1 MNLAELLAE
10 DLAGWLDAALDGV
23 PRRVLLWL
31 DPEEAFRRLL
41 GALAPALAAHRARLL
56 TLAPPGG
63 QLALKLALLR
73 LEEDADAGRAVV
85 YLPGRGPA
93 DLAPRPGDAPPALWG
108 IYEYRFT
115 GCVWGRE
122 RPWRAGE
129 LQQPP
134 ELLAWLVEH
143 GLHVA
148 DEASARELA
157 AGGADALIARYAERQ
172 LASLPLHWPRPLR
185 NSDVLAALAGDP
197 RDTLRG
203 LLAAPAAEVARWG
216 IDGPLVRERV
226 AQEYGLVAPDPGGG
240 RDLTG
245 ADAEALAD
253 ETAVQLALT
262 EAWDAFGRPADFPFI
277 ARLPASERQ
286 RQQQA
291 RFLREEVIRHT
302 ELGPRFLARM
312 RRLEPSYPLESWAAG
327 RTGQPVGLPLLALA
341 RWRRLLAGL
350 AGAMAQ
356 GWKAG
361 RDELLLQRAAIEAA
375 AGAASADGESDW
387 PALADLLAL
396 ADAVAAAAEPIAAAQ
411 DAAALVRGY
420 TEEWWRIDRL
430 HLRVR
435 AACARLAGMEEAA
448 RLADLLAFDHAA
460 RAADRFAALVEP
472 AGCWPPAGLPGVET
486 LRPALWE
493 GRGGRVAVLIVD
505 ALRWDLAAT
514 LGERLGGETAL
525 HAAAAT
531 LPAITPFGMAALLPL
546 DAGGTRGFAAPA
558 LPIAL
563 DVDCA
568 SKPFSLRPA
577 GGPNLGTRDG
587 RKAFLTEAL
596 TARRGEPPAFLD
608 LDELLKRTRAPSA
621 STLVVFDNGIDEHG
635 HKGAEEF
642 PGLVEH
648 FLTLLKRGVEKLHD
662 AGVGTVHL
670 VTDHGF
676 LFLPPD
682 AIDGLGTPRLEP
694 AQVVRKEQRWAA
706 LKPGVAASDVPD
718 VIRLPLPLAPGIA
731 GGFPRGVRTL
741 VKAEPYLHGGISL
754 QECVVPHLVSR
765 RSVPRARVGLSVAVT
780 TPALSGG
787 TVPVVLRPAPP
798 PQAPLGGVEGLTVRL
813 WVETAD
819 GGAPRP
825 ASRQIEVEVRP
836 DAGELRPAL
845 YLREGLELPAGQKL
859 RLRAV
864 DRETGRDLGTLELTL
879 LVDWD

>member
-1 MNLAELLAE
+1 VNLPELLAE
-10 DLAGWLDAALDGV
+10 DLAGWMDAAADGV

-31 DPEEAFRRLL
+31 DAEQTFLRLVARL
-41 GALAPALAAHRARLL
+41 GPALTTHGARLL
-56 TLAPPGG
+56 TLEPPGG

-73 LEEDADAGRAVV
+73 LEDEPAAGRAVV
-85 YLPGRGPA
+85 YLPGRGIA
-93 DLAPRPGDAPPALWG
+93 DLEPRPGDAPPALWG
-108 IYEYRFT
+108 LYEYRFK
-115 GCVWGRE
+115 GCVWGTE

-129 LQQPP
+129 LQRPP
-134 ELLAWLVEH
+134 DLLSWLVEH

-148 DEASARELA
+148 DEVTARELA

-172 LASLPLHWPRPLR
+172 LAIAPVHWPRPLR
-185 NSDVLAALAGDP
+185 KSDVLAALAGDP

-226 AQEYGLVAPDPGGG
+226 AQEYGVVAPDE
-240 RDLTG
+240 TG
-245 ADAEALAD
+245 SDAAADPEMLAD
-253 ETAVQLALT
+253 DAALQLALT
-262 EAWDAFGRPADFPFI
+262 EAWDAFGRPADFPFLS
-277 ARLPASERQ
+277 RLPGSEQQ
-286 RQQQA
+286 RRQQA
-291 RFLREEVIRHT
+291 RFLRDEVICHT

-312 RRLEPSYPLESWAAG
+312 RRLEPSYPLDGWAEG

-341 RWRRLLAGL
+341 RWRRLLDAL
-350 AGAMAQ
+350 SMAMAQ

-361 RDELLLQRAAIEAA
+361 RDELLQQRAAIEAA
-375 AGAASADGESDW
+375 AGAASADGETDW
-387 PALADLLAL
+387 PALAELLAL
-396 ADAVAAAAEPIAAAQ
+396 ADGVAAAADPIAAAR
-411 DAAALVRGY
+411 DTAALVRGY
-420 TEEWWRIDRL
+420 TEEWWQIDLL

-435 AACARLAGMEEAA
+435 AACARLAGLEEAA
-448 RLADLLAFDHAA
+448 RLADLLAFDHAV
-460 RAADRFAALVEP
+460 RAADRFAALVEQS
-472 AGCWPPAGLPGVET
+472 GCWPPAGLPGVET

-493 GRGGRVAVLIVD
+493 GRGRVAVLIVD

-514 LGERLGGETAL
+514 LRERLGGETAL
-525 HAAAAT
+525 QPAAAT
-531 LPAITPFGMAALLPL
+531 LPAITPFGMAALMPL
-546 DAGGTRGFAAPA
+546 DAGGSQGFAAPA

-563 DVDCA
+563 EVDCA
-568 SKPFSLRPA
+568 NKPFSLRPA

-587 RKAFLTEAL
+587 RKAFLTETL
-596 TARRGEPPAFLD
+596 TARRGEPPAFVD
-608 LDELLKRTRAPSA
+608 LDDLLKRARVPSA
-621 STLVVFDNGIDEHG
+621 STVVVFDNGIDEHG
-635 HKGAEEF
+635 HKGTEEL
-642 PGLVEH
+642 PGLVEG
-648 FLTLLKRGVEKLHD
+648 FITALKRGVEKLHD

-676 LFLPPD
+676 LLLPPD

-694 AQVVRKEQRWAA
+694 AEVVRKEQRWAA
-706 LKPGVAASDVPD
+706 LKPGVASSE

-741 VKAEPYLHGGISL
+741 VKAEAYLHGGISL

-765 RSVPRARVGLSVAVT
+765 RLVPRTRIGLSLEVT
-780 TPALSGG
+780 TPALATG

-798 PQAPLGGVEGLTVRL
+798 PQAPLGGLEGVTVRL

-819 GGAPRP
+819 EGTAPRP
-825 ASRQIEVEVRP
+825 ASKEIEVEVRP

-845 YLREGLELPAGQKL
+845 YLKEGLDLPAGQQL

-864 DRETGRDLGTLELTL
+864 DRETGRDLGTLDLTL